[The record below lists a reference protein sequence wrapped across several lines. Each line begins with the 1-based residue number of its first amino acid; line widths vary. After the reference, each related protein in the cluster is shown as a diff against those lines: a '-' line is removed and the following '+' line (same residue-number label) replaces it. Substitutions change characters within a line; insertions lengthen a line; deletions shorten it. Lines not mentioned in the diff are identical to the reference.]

1 MSIKSVYKVTFFL
14 MCFGGA
20 GIALSAEIDA
30 SDDVRQDLVSCLA
43 PAIDDFNNLTL
54 KNPSRDIAKLLK
66 SLGDVID
73 DHELAVAAANRS
85 KFYTYSIDKAF
96 EYTFGISERSR
107 KIIERVTWDSNS
119 QSDRDVFDSLRNCHL
134 VFHSKLYFDRYF
146 REDWESEESAR
157 QTREMA
163 LDMIDDAKTKRAM
176 KSLGDK
182 GGDFEKYSILK
193 ATGLVDRGGDKGP
206 LDRQPKFFSK
216 KSVDGKLKKK
226 ITGKDLSRIS
236 EKIRYL
242 KGLTDSCECFQSDDD
257 DGPKDFLAESYCK
270 SVSDSNLNE
279 IIADFEDLQ
288 SLALSEAQSQ
298 GVELL
303 WGKKKPKLEDVENT
317 ELAAQIEVLNSS
329 RGIRKDSANQLKNS
343 LVRALI
349 QYATFAENEKLMCAV
364 KTMNPG
370 KLEPQSWPI

>member
-1 MSIKSVYKVTFFL
+1 MSIKSACKLAFFL
-14 MCFGGA
+14 MCFGSA
-20 GIALSAEIDA
+20 GVAFSAEIDA
-30 SDDVRQDLVSCLA
+30 SEDVTQDLISCLA
-43 PAIDDFNNLTL
+43 PAIEQFNNLSL

-73 DHELAVAAANRS
+73 DHERAVAAASRS
-85 KFYTYSIDKAF
+85 RWNSYSIERAF

-107 KIIERVTWDSNS
+107 KIIERITWDSNS
-119 QSDRDVFDSLRNCHL
+119 QSDREVFDSLRNCHL
-134 VFHSKLYFDRYF
+134 VFHAKLYFDRYF
-146 REDWESEESAR
+146 RNGWESEESRR
-157 QTREMA
+157 QNRETV
-163 LDMIDDAKTKRAM
+163 LDTIDDIKTERAM
-176 KSLGDK
+176 KILGDR

-216 KSVDGKLKKK
+216 KSVDGKLKKN

-257 DGPKDFLAESYCK
+257 DGQEDLLAEFYCK

-279 IIADFEDLQ
+279 IIEDFEDLR

-303 WGKKKPKLEDVENT
+303 WGKKKPKLEDVENI
-317 ELAAQIEVLNSS
+317 ELAAQIEVLNTS
-329 RGIRKDSANQLKNS
+329 RGIRKDSTNQLKNS

-370 KLEPQSWPI
+370 KLEPQSWSI